1 MTILTPII
9 LGLLIIS
16 AGSGLIYLA
25 MQIQTILN
33 WTGFTKRFI
42 GEQMPSYIGNI
53 HLVSITTAIILMV
66 LELFL

>member
-25 MQIQTILN
+25 MQIQTI
-33 WTGFTKRFI
+33 FTKRFI
-42 GEQMPSYIGNI
+42 GELLPSYIRNI

>member
-1 MTILTPII
+1 MTFLTPII

-16 AGSGLIYLA
+16 AVSGLASLA
-25 MQIQTILN
+25 IQIQNIFSRRVVIESFA
-33 WTGFTKRFI
+33 G
-42 GEQMPSYIGNI
+42 YIRNI

>member
-16 AGSGLIYLA
+16 AGYGLVSLA
-25 MQIQTILN
+25 IQIQNI
-33 WTGFTKRFI
+33 FVKRVVI
-42 GEQMPSYIGNI
+42 ESLTSRIGNI
-53 HLVSITTAIILMV
+53 HMVSITTALVLMV

>member
-16 AGSGLIYLA
+16 AGSGLVSLA
-25 MQIQTILN
+25 IQIQNIF
-33 WTGFTKRFI
+33 GKRVVI
-42 GEQMPSYIGNI
+42 ESLTSRIGNI
-53 HLVSITTAIILMV
+53 HMVSITTALVLMV